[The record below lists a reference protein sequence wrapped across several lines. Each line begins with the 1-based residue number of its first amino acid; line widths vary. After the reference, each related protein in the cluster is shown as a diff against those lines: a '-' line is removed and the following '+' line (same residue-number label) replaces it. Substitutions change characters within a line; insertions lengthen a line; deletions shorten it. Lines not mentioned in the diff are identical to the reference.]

1 MGHRLV
7 TARPLL
13 TGSSSVVG
21 ALWCVLGSSRRLRH
35 TASDSGSGAAA
46 ARAAFVA
53 GPRRAVATVI
63 GVIGVIGFEGGR
75 RDQHRPGPSPRQVL
89 PAEPPADPLEH
100 IHCDSLRRRNQNYD
114 GGNEIA
120 GPDDRL

>member
-7 TARPLL
+7 AARPLL
-13 TGSSSVVG
+13 TGSSLVVG

-35 TASDSGSGAAA
+35 TTSDSGSGAAA

-53 GPRRAVATVI
+53 GPRRAVAMVI
-63 GVIGVIGFEGGR
+63 GVIGVIGGR
-75 RDQHRPGPSPRQVL
+75 CGQHRPGPSPRQVL

-114 GGNEIA
+114 GDNEIA